1 MKMMSPLFLLLAA
14 SLTLA
19 SPTAVAAT
27 QTHTATFKGSGGD
40 ASYGN
45 GDTYTNTALYGGF
58 LPLFDSSLGTLQK
71 VSIEMEGWR
80 SVNFS
85 CTGSDYALG
94 SCSAK
99 ADGEFFLRA
108 DSYNPYQF
116 PMLGSIR
123 VDAGAYTLL
132 SPDYEETLSAVS
144 SGSASTSFDL
154 TDQDILDIHFDGA
167 GKDPASTY
175 LTLWFASYDGGAFG
189 YGGGAGITSLYWD
202 ADATVKLTYHYAAA
216 VPEAETYALM
226 LAGLGLVGFAARR
239 RLRYL

>member
-1 MKMMSPLFLLLAA
+1 MKTMLPLFLSLAA

-19 SPTAVAAT
+19 SPIATAAT

-45 GDTYTNTALYGGF
+45 GDIYTNTALYGGF

-80 SVNFS
+80 SVNFT
-85 CTGSDYALG
+85 CTGSAYALG

-123 VDAGAYTLL
+123 MDAGTYTVL
-132 SPDYEETLSAVS
+132 SPYYEEALSAVS
-144 SGSASTSFDL
+144 YGSASTSFEV
-154 TDQDILDIHFDGA
+154 TDQAMLATHFDGA
-167 GKDPASTY
+167 GKDPNWTY
-175 LTLWFASYDGGAFG
+175 FTLWFASHDGGAFG
-189 YGGGAGITSLYWD
+189 YGGGAGITSMYWD
-202 ADATVKLTYHYAAA
+202 ADATVKMTYHYAAA
-216 VPEAETYALM
+216 IPEAETYAMM

-239 RLRYL
+239 RRR